1 MRAGPSP
8 NAPKGSVADFMMDHP
23 EVVLS
28 GAVTLLTTLL
38 SNEEKKVLEMFSTCG
53 KESYDTVLGQL
64 IAIRRLQ
71 KDLYTGAKKVYAVLQ
86 TKERVENGV

>member
-1 MRAGPSP
+1 MRAGPSSTP
-8 NAPKGSVADFMMDHP
+8 PKGSVVDFMMDHP

-28 GAVTLLTTLL
+28 GAVSLLTTLL